1 MTIEVRERYEPHWV
15 WLLGSLV
22 APMALLVV
30 SLVGMGRGSLVS
42 TGVAVM
48 VPTIALTT
56 AAVMTGAALIRARRV
71 PIVITLVG
79 LSLTAAGFLWLRW
92 IA

>member
-30 SLVGMGRGSLVS
+30 SLLGMGRGAIVS
-42 TGVAVM
+42 TAVAM
-48 VPTIALTT
+48 VVPNVALAT
-56 AAVMTGAALIRARRV
+56 AAAVSAAACIRGRRV
-71 PIVITLVG
+71 PILITCVGLGLTLV
-79 LSLTAAGFLWLRW
+79 GFLWLRW
-92 IA
+92 VA